1 MCVSKWFLLVAS
13 LSIVAVH
20 CVPVTTRKDDTAG
33 ETADLIENAS
43 LNLIPVSSKDA
54 LSVPE
59 QDAPKVPP
67 AQALL
72 DKTSGVVRSEV
83 PPLSLVESLN
93 GSPPVEKTTSD
104 KGSGSPPQKV
114 LLPES
119 PAQKLPVAPAF
130 SEDLPKDVQAPGG
143 SAPSAQTLVKEQ
155 QLKVLGE
162 TKTSSKPDAPKLVT
176 LTTKVQPG
184 SSAPPNVAHPSK
196 LVPNTVKP
204 ANVVAQVDDKGDL
217 PTATPSEGGSVGT
230 TSPSE
235 QSKLTSTEQKEAPKQ
250 PSSGLVNPDVAQS
263 PKDVPAAKVPTN
275 NKPGTGEPPEPAK
288 EAPAQDEEPRPELI
302 GNQGSQEDDF
312 LPSNFERPSEGLDGR
327 GRAGGRPEKPLDVS
341 VVSPMGDGARFSGI
355 PVEDDSH
362 FFAYFLTAVVLCVLG
377 YLAFHNKR
385 KILAL
390 IVEGRHERL
399 RRSNAAYRRLDNTDE
414 DLSVRKGRGSF

>member
-13 LSIVAVH
+13 LSIVTVH
-20 CVPVTTRKDDTAG
+20 CVPATTRKDDTAG
-33 ETADLIENAS
+33 ETADSIKNAPI
-43 LNLIPVSSKDA
+43 NQIHESSKD
-54 LSVPE
+54 VPSGPKK
-59 QDAPKVPP
+59 DAPKVP

-72 DKTSGVVRSEV
+72 DKTSGVVRNEA
-83 PPLSLVESLN
+83 PPLNLVENLN
-93 GSPPVEKTTSD
+93 GSPPVEKSTSD
-104 KGSGSPPQKV
+104 KSYVSPLQKV
-114 LLPES
+114 PQPES
-119 PAQKLPVAPAF
+119 PAQKPPVAPAF
-130 SEDLPKDVQAPGG
+130 SDLPKDNQAPLG

-155 QLKVLGE
+155 QLKVPGE
-162 TKTSSKPDAPKLVT
+162 TKTSSKPDTPKPVT

-196 LVPNTVKP
+196 LAPNTVKP
-204 ANVVAQVDDKGDL
+204 TNVVAQVDDKGDL
-217 PTATPSEGGSVGT
+217 PTATPSEGGSV
-230 TSPSE
+230 E
-235 QSKLTSTEQKEAPKQ
+235 
-250 PSSGLVNPDVAQS
+250 PDA
-263 PKDVPAAKVPTN
+263 
-275 NKPGTGEPPEPAK
+275 GEPPEPAK

-312 LPSNFERPSEGLDGR
+312 LPSNFEQPSESLDGR

>member
-13 LSIVAVH
+13 LSIVTVH
-20 CVPVTTRKDDTAG
+20 CVPATTRKGDTAG
-33 ETADLIENAS
+33 ETADSIKNAPINQIS
-43 LNLIPVSSKDA
+43 VSSKDV
-54 LSVPE
+54 LSGPKK
-59 QDAPKVPP
+59 DAPKVPV
-67 AQALL
+67 QALL
-72 DKTSGVVRSEV
+72 DKTSGVVRNEA
-83 PPLSLVESLN
+83 PPLNLAENLN
-93 GSPPVEKTTSD
+93 GSPPVVKSTSD
-104 KGSGSPPQKV
+104 KSSGSPPQKV
-114 LLPES
+114 PQPES
-119 PAQKLPVAPAF
+119 PAQKPPVAPAF
-130 SEDLPKDVQAPGG
+130 SEDLPKDGQAPRG
-143 SAPSAQTLVKEQ
+143 SAPSPQTLVKEQ
-155 QLKVLGE
+155 QLKVPGE
-162 TKTSSKPDAPKLVT
+162 TKTSSKPDTPKPVT
-176 LTTKVQPG
+176 LTTKVRPG

-196 LVPNTVKP
+196 LGPNTVKP
-204 ANVVAQVDDKGDL
+204 TNVVAQVDDKGDL
-217 PTATPSEGGSVGT
+217 PTTTPSEGGSVGT

-235 QSKLTSTEQKEAPKQ
+235 QSKLMSTEQKEAPKQ

-263 PKDVPAAKVPTN
+263 PKDVPADKVPTN
-275 NKPGTGEPPEPAK
+275 NKPDAGEPPEPAK

-312 LPSNFERPSEGLDGR
+312 LPSNFEQPSESLDGR